1 MSVLKALV
9 GCEGLAFAPLR
20 ISASKDVL
28 ARRGQ
33 FGLQT
38 QRGNCCS
45 LKRNC
50 MTFVRNAFPGPPRP
64 TPGPRPDPEPGPG
77 SDPDI
82 YPPVKSPPDRDPEPD
97 IFPPPMP
104 QPEPMPM

>member
-28 ARRGQ
+28 ARRAIWTPNPARK
-33 FGLQT
+33 LL
-38 QRGNCCS
+38 R
-45 LKRNC
+45 KC

>member
-1 MSVLKALV
+1 MSVPKAVV
-9 GCEGLAFAPLR
+9 GCEGLTLLLSGFLHRKMCLR
-20 ISASKDVL
+20 GGDNMNSKP
-28 ARRGQ
+28 ARK
-33 FGLQT
+33 L
-38 QRGNCCS
+38 CS
-45 LKRNC
+45 LKGKC